1 LFLNVA
7 NNRDHNEGRAEEDQ
21 FMADTGQKFIRRN
34 RAPRVHISYEDPYD
48 ADRKV
53 ELPFVMGVLA
63 DLSGNNPGAE
73 KPEIGERN
81 FLEFDMDNFDQ
92 RMAAVEPGVTFK
104 VENKLGDGTGE
115 KLSVDLRFKKFEDFS
130 PAALAKQVPP
140 LAKLLEARQQLS
152 NLLRYM
158 DGKAA
163 ASDQIKALLADP
175 QLMAALK
182 DRLSES
188 SGPAETEQ

>member
-1 LFLNVA
+1 
-7 NNRDHNEGRAEEDQ
+7 
-21 FMADTGQKFIRRN
+21 MADTGQKFIRRN

-73 KPEIGERN
+73 KPEVGERN

-92 RMAAVEPGVTFK
+92 RMAAIEPGVTFK
-104 VENKLGDGTGE
+104 VENKLGDGSGE
-115 KLSVDLRFKKFEDFS
+115 KLSVDLRFKKFEDFT
-130 PAALAKQVPP
+130 PAAVARQVPP
-140 LAKLLEARQQLS
+140 LARLLEARQQLS

-182 DRLSES
+182 DRLSERPGS
-188 SGPAETEQ
+188 TETEQ